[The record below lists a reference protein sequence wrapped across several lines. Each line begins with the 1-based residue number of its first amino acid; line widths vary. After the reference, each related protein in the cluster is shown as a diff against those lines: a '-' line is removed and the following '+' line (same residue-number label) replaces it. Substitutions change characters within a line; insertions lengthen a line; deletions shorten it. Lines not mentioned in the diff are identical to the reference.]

1 MQLQREQN
9 IWNQVQLMPK
19 SVPCSLHHLP
29 LDGECLNH
37 WEAMECPGTR
47 RHLYMRLTLRPS
59 LHVAHTEAIF
69 TCGSYEDISTC
80 DSHRG
85 HLYMWH
91 TQRTSLHVTH
101 TEESHSTGLPFN
113 KEMCSFLVFSIYA
126 ALLAY
131 LLKTLLKVFLLYN
144 SRQSNTPSPAMIARG
159 SLEPHWLETAGGKG
173 CQGVLSVDWVSLEGP
188 SPPYSQLLWPR
199 AKRGS
204 LLPHPGVSANLDEKF
219 QL

>member
-1 MQLQREQN
+1 MPEEQGD
-9 IWNQVQLMPK
+9 ISTWG
-19 SVPCSLHHLP
+19 S
-29 LDGECLNH
+29 H
-37 WEAMECPGTR
+37 WG
-47 RHLYMRLTLRPS
+47 HLYTWLTLKPS
-59 LHVAHTEAIF
+59 LHVAHT
-69 TCGSYEDISTC
+69 
-80 DSHRG
+80 
-85 HLYMWH
+85 
-91 TQRTSLHVTH
+91 RTSLHVTH

-159 SLEPHWLETAGGKG
+159 SLEPHWLETAVGKG

-188 SPPYSQLLWPR
+188 SPPYPQLLWPR